1 MDANYEMEYEKY
13 TENIADTL
21 NSLGTEVKAVN
32 TPVVPA
38 SEKLKAAGN
47 IVYIDEYGKLKCQP
61 DDRYKKTLKR
71 HFGEFAKTTETQEVK
86 ADIFATSFVQGA

>member
-13 TENIADTL
+13 SKNIADTL

-47 IVYIDEYGKLKCQP
+47 ILYIDEYGKLKCQP
-61 DDRYKKTLKR
+61 VDYEKSLNK

>member
-1 MDANYEMEYEKY
+1 MDANYEMEYKKY

-38 SEKLKAAGN
+38 SEKLKATGN
-47 IVYIDEYGKLKCQP
+47 IPYIDAKGDLRVKP
-61 DDRYKKTLKR
+61 DDRYEKSLKR

>member
-1 MDANYEMEYEKY
+1 MDANYEMEYKKY

-47 IVYIDEYGKLKCQP
+47 ILYIDEYGKLKCQP
-61 DDRYKKTLKR
+61 VDYEKFLNK

>member
-13 TENIADTL
+13 TKNIADTL
-21 NSLGTEVKAVN
+21 NSLGTEVEAVN

-38 SEKLKAAGN
+38 SEKLKAAGIN
-47 IVYIDEYGKLKCQP
+47 LYIDENGDLKCQP
-61 DDRYKKTLKR
+61 DDRYVKSLNR

-86 ADIFATSFVQGA
+86 ADMFATSFVQGA

>member
-1 MDANYEMEYEKY
+1 MDANYEMEYKKY

-61 DDRYKKTLKR
+61 VDYEKSLNK